1 MEGTSEFSKE
11 EKDKYFMILFISGNK
26 TWHKLTYLQKKKNKF
41 MGMENRFVVARVEGE
56 GVGWTGILWLVYS
69 NCCIWNG

>member
-26 TWHKLTYLQKKKNKF
+26 TWHKLTYLQKKKTNSWAW
-41 MGMENRFVVARVEGE
+41 RTDLLLP
-56 GVGWTGILWLVYS
+56 GWRGREWDGQGF
-69 NCCIWNG
+69 CG